1 MCVVQSGGILT
12 HVFLSTHQFPRYLES
27 NGWIVEDAL
36 RAAMEDGEWEKDL
49 IETRNSNDIEI
60 KVVNGQFIAKG
71 AGLKKQKTE
80 ALKMMLYSDG
90 IPAISTKTVRPQDVY
105 NVSFDYCWA
114 DRVVTIFWGLTSRR
128 HFLFLL
134 FQYIMNT
141 HPLHLVL
148 IRLYLAGC
156 SSTQ

>member
-1 MCVVQSGGILT
+1 MCVNESGGILT
-12 HVFLSTHQFPRYLES
+12 HVFLSKHCFPRYLES

-60 KVVNGQFIAKG
+60 KVVNGQLIAKG

-90 IPAISTKTVRPQDVY
+90 MPAISTKTVRPQDVY

-114 DRVVTIFWGLTSRR
+114 NRVVTNFWGQT
-128 HFLFLL
+128 
-134 FQYIMNT
+134 
-141 HPLHLVL
+141 
-148 IRLYLAGC
+148 
-156 SSTQ
+156 